1 MINKLCTVKNQ
12 SISFEA
18 YLANRLIP
26 LDKDPGL
33 IPIGVGDVLRTIAG
47 KVIVSHLK
55 EDVYTVSRIT
65 ASLRRT

>member
-12 SISFEA
+12 SISLEA

-65 ASLRRT
+65 ASLHRT